1 MLYYVHQLKCDLNIY
16 ILKLKTESYLDR
28 KQGLWKQSR
37 SWENQ
42 KNELKGA
49 ERRPS
54 VASGDNSTRVHHMSN
69 VLLHTLIYTFM
80 WSIVIIKILIYAAAI
95 LEYLNILSLV
105 PVWQTAPVFND
116 LLQTYKVF

>member
-69 VLLHTLIYTFM
+69 VFYLHIHVVHRNYQNIDLCRCNSGIFEYTFF
-80 WSIVIIKILIYAAAI
+80 SPSVT
-95 LEYLNILSLV
+95 NSTSL
-105 PVWQTAPVFND
+105 
-116 LLQTYKVF
+116 